1 MMLNGEEGMEC
12 EVCVDGIRLENVST
26 FKYLGCVL
34 DESGTDGAECSRKA
48 ASERRVAVAI
58 RSLVNARSL
67 QFECAR
73 VLYEPLLEP
82 VLTYGSETTI
92 WEEERSRIRA
102 LQMDSLRG
110 LLGIR
115 RMDNVP
121 SARIRELCG
130 VTKCVDER
138 IDECSPV
145 VRPCGANGE

>member
-1 MMLNGEEGMEC
+1 MYADDLVLCGESKEDLRTMVVRFVEVCRRRGLKINAGKCKVMMLNGEEGMEC

-92 WEEERSRIRA
+92 WEEERLSR
-102 LQMDSLRG
+102 
-110 LLGIR
+110 
-115 RMDNVP
+115 
-121 SARIRELCG
+121 
-130 VTKCVDER
+130 
-138 IDECSPV
+138 
-145 VRPCGANGE
+145 